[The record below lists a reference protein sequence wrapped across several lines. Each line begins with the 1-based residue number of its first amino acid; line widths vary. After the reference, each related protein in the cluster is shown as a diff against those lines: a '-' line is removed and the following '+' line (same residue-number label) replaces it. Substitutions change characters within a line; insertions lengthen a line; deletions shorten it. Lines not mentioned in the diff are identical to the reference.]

1 VGEWRDNKKNGYGVF
16 YYHSGA
22 VYEGHFVDDLRQGQG
37 KLTFMAG
44 SSVEE
49 GYEGTWERD
58 EWHRHGIYRYRKEE
72 GALAVVLKFSLSSL
86 RECLSARVIT
96 SNIVH

>member
-1 VGEWRDNKKNGYGVF
+1 VGEWKDNKKNGYGVF

-49 GYEGTWERD
+49 GYEGTWEQD
-58 EWHRHGIYRYRKEE
+58 EWHGRGIYRYRKEE
-72 GALAVVLKFSLSSL
+72 GERA
-86 RECLSARVIT
+86 RCDARVYT
-96 SNIVH
+96 SKCKRPQRLRCGNGQC